1 MTRKIPLGDLQLA
14 IVRVLWDRGEAS
26 VAEVHDA
33 LRDRRL
39 ALTTI
44 ATMLRKLEEKGAVAH
59 REQGRQFVYRARV
72 AAEEVQSHL
81 VGELVDRLFDGKPL
95 DLVSHLLQ
103 EGEIGL
109 DDLESLREQIEAE
122 RQKRRR
128 GGRS

>member
-33 LRDRRL
+33 LRDRGL

-59 REQGRQFVYRARV
+59 REQGRLFVYRAKV

-109 DDLESLREQIEAE
+109 DDLESLRERIEAE
-122 RQKRRR
+122 RQRRRR